1 MPAFTR
7 RLAATCAAAGA
18 VTLSAGAF
26 ALASAPSAHAA
37 EINKDMS
44 FGCNVYLGK
53 DTSGLQI
60 WYKPGAQGA
69 GADNQ
74 AEFPVSIS
82 ATAPDAIYAGE
93 TYSTDISAKVSIPAG
108 LSNAT
113 RDLLQGKSIAGT
125 STATVIGVVN
135 GTEKQTITGD
145 LKIPSTPVPPEA
157 NSQIVTT
164 ATGSASGLSA
174 KTAGELV
181 ISAPGFTASTVVTKA
196 DGSTADVFLDCS
208 AQGSD
213 EVGTLTVLPA
223 QSPSSSPS
231 SSSSSTTEPT
241 DPGTTTTEPTDPGTT
256 TTEPTDPGTTTTEP
270 TDPGTTTTEPTDPGT
285 TTTEPTDPG
294 TTTTGTGTGEP
305 TDTTTGPPIITDG
318 GSDGGS
324 ANTSLIA
331 GAGVA
336 AAGVGVLAYGARR
349 RLGGRRK

>member
-44 FGCNVYLGK
+44 FGCNAYLG
-53 DTSGLQI
+53 TGPSPYQV
-60 WYKPGAQGA
+60 WYKPGAPGA

-74 AEFPVSIS
+74 APFPVSIS
-82 ATAPDAIYAGE
+82 ATAPDAIYAGQS
-93 TYSTDISAKVSIPAG
+93 YSTSIAAKVSIPAG

-113 RDLLQGKSIAGT
+113 RELLQGKSIAGT

-135 GTEKQTITGD
+135 GTEKQTITGK
-145 LKIPSTPVPPEA
+145 LNIPSTPVPTA
-157 NSQIVTT
+157 KDSQIVTT

-174 KTAGELV
+174 KTSGELV
-181 ISAPGFTASTVVTKA
+181 ISAPGFTAQTVVTKA
-196 DGSTADVFLDCS
+196 DGSTSDVFLDCS

-213 EVGTLTVLPA
+213 VVGTLTVLPA
-223 QSPSSSPS
+223 QTTSPTTTPT
-231 SSSSSTTEPT
+231 STPT
-241 DPGTTTTEPTDPGTT
+241 TTKPTTTPTGTGTTTPTGTGTT
-256 TTEPTDPGTTTTEP
+256 TPTGTGTTTP
-270 TDPGTTTTEPTDPGT
+270 
-285 TTTEPTDPG
+285 
-294 TTTTGTGTGEP
+294 TGTGTGTTTATGTGTTTATGTETATGP
-305 TDTTTGPPIITDG
+305 DTTTGPPIITDG
-318 GSDGGS
+318 GSDGTN

-349 RLGGRRK
+349 RLGSRRK